1 MSHKFLKYEFS
12 WPGLYSFYRRRYN
25 GDRPVQTPW
34 GTVPPSYYKY
44 PFLTTPR
51 NESEVFT
58 FGKSIKDDAA
68 LNNIFQASRIRNKLI
83 FVEKGSGRFASPDLV
98 AQSLKTVSASIQ
110 PEFFFRKYEGDYS
123 LRSCSVFNEDRV
135 SNSLNGAVIES
146 MGKANRC
153 NISQWFDHDLHIFTE
168 FFLGPTCKIPVS
180 LVNYYIRN
188 LAPKYL
194 IDTNPRYSEYKFH
207 AVLPYAIWEVCELI
221 RELERNVSIFY
232 AEPLFGR
239 PSGTVRLTMYWNV
252 IRCMYYTVQRWSE
265 EAGRDMGAS
274 YISSYNFWNGYTDLK
289 QPRSYVTDP
298 ISYIYAI
305 PILYV
310 RLKHRMEA
318 LKKLI
323 TIYPVTPEWL
333 RDFAIFEEMAGS
345 CIEVARQISE
355 RLFLGSEVQ
364 DYFSDGDDYTL
375 LFSPN
380 ADRNMSEY
388 LSKKLYGAIPSN
400 FDVLYTLWRR
410 SQLREYN
417 ATRASVTYSLDG
429 VPAFDFTK
437 EPKDDTMLWAAIP
450 FNNTSGYGLE
460 FDATDREWYY
470 QCLSQGSNLYYLLI
484 AQLGATVLNTL
495 ASWPLLKLAKIFSY
509 MYSWSHR
516 QETSTKD
523 YIVCL
528 APNASKYEYIDKVFG
543 KISRTPEN
551 PWSRNNC
558 SVPIPLL
565 DIGMGPDF
573 NVEVKKIPREQQEL
587 NSLN

>member
-12 WPGLYSFYRRRYN
+12 WPGLYNFYRRHN
-25 GDRPVQTPW
+25 SNRPVQTPW
-34 GTVPPSYYKY
+34 GLVSPSYYKY
-44 PFLTTPR
+44 SFLTTPR
-51 NESEVFT
+51 NESECFT
-58 FGKSIKDDAA
+58 FDKSSKENAA

-83 FVEKGSGRFASPDLV
+83 FVEKGSGKLTSPDIV

-110 PEFFFRKYEGDYS
+110 PEFFFRKYEGEYS
-123 LRSCSVFNEDRV
+123 VRFCSVFNEDRV
-135 SNSLNGAVIES
+135 SNSLNGAVIKS
-146 MGKANRC
+146 IGKANRC

-168 FFLGPTCKIPVS
+168 FFVGPTCKIPVS
-180 LVNYYIRN
+180 LINYYIRN

-194 IDTNPRYSEYKFH
+194 IDTHPRYSEYKFH

-239 PSGTVRLTMYWNV
+239 PSDTVRLMMYWNV
-252 IRCMYYTVQRWSE
+252 IKCLYYTVQRWTE
-265 EAGRDMGAS
+265 EAGRGRGANH
-274 YISSYNFWNGYTDLK
+274 ISSHNFWNGYTDLK
-289 QPRSYVTDP
+289 QPCALVTDP
-298 ISYIYAI
+298 VSYIYAI

-323 TIYPVTPEWL
+323 TIYPVTSEWL
-333 RDFAIFEEMAGS
+333 HDFAIFEEMAGS

-364 DYFSDGDDYTL
+364 DYFADGDDYTL

-410 SQLREYN
+410 SQLRNYN
-417 ATRASVTYSLDG
+417 ATKASVTYSLDG
-429 VPAFDFTK
+429 TPAFDFTK
-437 EPKDDTMLWAAIP
+437 DPKDDTMLWAAIP
-450 FNNTSGYGLE
+450 FSDASWYGLE
-460 FDATDREWYY
+460 FDADDKEWYH
-470 QCLSQGSNLYYLLI
+470 QCLSQGSNLYYLLT
-484 AQLGATVLNTL
+484 AQLGATALNTL

-528 APNASKYEYIDKVFG
+528 APNASRYEYIDKVFG
-543 KISRTPEN
+543 KTNRPPEN
-551 PWSRNNC
+551 PWSRNNY

-565 DIGMGPDF
+565 DIGMSPDF
-573 NVEVKKIPREQQEL
+573 NVEVKKIPKEQQEL